1 MKIEF
6 DHKMSSHCEN
16 GVTRNLLKH
25 QGVDISEA
33 MVFGIGAGMFFAYLP
48 FIKLHGMPV
57 FSFRPMPGHIFNNA
71 TKNLGIKVQSQ
82 RFRSPV
88 KAMSK
93 LDANLDKGI
102 PTGMVVGVYHL
113 SYFPPQYRFHFNAHN
128 IVGIGKENNQYL
140 ISDPIMENI
149 ENLSYEE
156 LVRVRFAKG
165 TGSPKG
171 KMYSIQCNKGMTDI
185 NSAIKKG
192 IKKNVTQMLQ
202 YKGLVGV
209 DGIEYLSKRIKKWPK
224 KYGNKKAERF
234 LGQIVR
240 MQEEIGTGGAGFR
253 FLYASFLQEA
263 AQKLESTEL
272 DKLSI
277 DMTNIGD
284 QWRAF
289 AIDASR
295 IYKNRSGEIGYN
307 DIANQL
313 HEIGQKEKVLFTSL
327 GKTVKSLR

>member
-6 DHKMSSHCEN
+6 DHRMSSHCEN

-57 FSFRPMPGHIFNNA
+57 FSFRPMPGHIFNTA
-71 TKNLGIKVQSQ
+71 TKNLGIKVHSQ
-82 RFRSPV
+82 KFRSPA
-88 KAMSK
+88 KAMAK
-93 LDANLDKGI
+93 LDANLVKGI

-128 IVGIGKENNQYL
+128 IVGIGKEDGKYL
-140 ISDPIMENI
+140 ISDPIMEDI
-149 ENLSYEE
+149 ESLTYEE

-171 KMYSIQCNKGMTDI
+171 KMYGIECNKGLTDL
-185 NSAIKKG
+185 NSAIIKG
-192 IKKNVTQMLQ
+192 IKKNVTQMLY
-202 YKGLVGV
+202 YKGIVGV
-209 DGIEYLSKRIKKWPK
+209 DGINYLSKKIRKWPK
-224 KYGNKKAERF
+224 KYGDKKAERF

-263 AQKLESTEL
+263 AQKLESTKL
-272 DKLSI
+272 DSLSS
-277 DMTNIGD
+277 DMTQIGD
-284 QWRAF
+284 LWREF
-289 AIDASR
+289 AINASR
-295 IYKNRSGEIGYN
+295 IYKNRSGDIGYH
-307 DIANQL
+307 DVADRL
-313 HEIGQKEKVLFTSL
+313 YDLGQREKVLFTEL
-327 GKTVKSLR
+327 KKTVKKLG